1 MDCLLHNHR
10 LSTPI
15 AEAAP
20 NRHVSNTP
28 AKGSEAGDTPESDNV
43 RARKGKRLAL
53 HPTPCSLRIGGYNTF
68 AEANATFRPISDKP
82 SRWSWSDQEESA
94 PILHED
100 ERQRSREISQPTPTL
115 AGRAEFLKTI
125 SAPPV
130 CLSAVSRTLEL
141 SLQSSFQLSLAVLL
155 RYRTRASI

>member
-1 MDCLLHNHR
+1 MTRAHVRLLGPCFKTGQVDCLLHNHR

-43 RARKGKRLAL
+43 RAQKGKRLKKVSNAL
-53 HPTPCSLRIGGYNTF
+53 LNRISGYNTF
-68 AEANATFRPISDKP
+68 AEANATFHLMSDKT

-100 ERQRSREISQPTPTL
+100 ERQRSREISDN
-115 AGRAEFLKTI
+115 R
-125 SAPPV
+125 
-130 CLSAVSRTLEL
+130 R
-141 SLQSSFQLSLAVLL
+141 QL
-155 RYRTRASI
+155 